1 MANLEQ
7 AVSLAAILN
16 FSPPK
21 VQKILI
27 EKILKIN
34 EISFSPEIIK
44 EYEDYW
50 TQVHK
55 NFRQQFL
62 HKE

>member
-1 MANLEQ
+1 MGNVEQ
-7 AVSLAAILN
+7 AISLAAILN

-21 VQKILI
+21 VQKVLI

-34 EISFSPEIIK
+34 EISFTPEIIK

-50 TQVHK
+50 SQVHK
-55 NFRQQFL
+55 NFKQQFM
-62 HKE
+62 HKD